1 MGVLRVTPEPGSA
14 RMGSMITTVA
24 VANYRSLHDVRI
36 NLGALTVVTGANGS
50 GKSSLYRALRLL
62 AACARGDV
70 VASLAREGGLP
81 SALWA
86 GPEAFGTGVRSGEL
100 PVQGTRRTQPVSLL
114 LGFASDG
121 FGYVADLGLPIP
133 SDSAFGLDPE
143 IKREAVWSGPTLRP
157 AATLVRRNGPLVEVR
172 NDGGDFEP
180 VTDQLRSFDSALAEI
195 GDPRRSPELLAVR
208 EQLRGWRFYDG
219 FRADADAPARR
230 TQIGTRTPVLSDDG
244 RDLAAA
250 LQTIREIGA
259 AMDLDRAVDDAFP
272 GSRLE
277 VVVESGRF
285 DLTLRQ
291 PGLLRGLRTAE
302 LSDGTLRFLLWVA
315 ALLSPRPGQL
325 MVLNEPE
332 TSLHPDLLPAL
343 GRLVAAASS
352 RTQVVVVTHDPALV
366 AQLEAVDD
374 MVRVELV
381 KELGETRAAGSGR
394 FDQPPWS
401 WGSR

>member
-1 MGVLRVTPEPGSA
+1 MAVLRVTPEPGSA

-86 GPEAFGTGVRSGEL
+86 GPEAFGTRVRSGEL

-157 AATLVRRNGPLVEVR
+157 GATLVRRNGPLVEVR
-172 NDGGDFEP
+172 DDGGDFEP

-244 RDLAAA
+244 RDVAAA

-259 AMDLDRAVDDAFP
+259 AADLDRAVDDAFP

-315 ALLSPRPGQL
+315 ALLSPRPGEL

-366 AQLEAVDD
+366 AQLERVDD
-374 MVRVELV
+374 VVRVELV

>member
-1 MGVLRVTPEPGSA
+1 
-14 RMGSMITTVA
+14 MITTVA

-62 AACARGDV
+62 ADCARGDV

-86 GPEAFGTGVRSGEL
+86 GPEAFGARVRTGEL
-100 PVQGTRRTQPVSLL
+100 PVQGTRRSQPVSLL

-121 FGYVADLGLPIP
+121 FGYAADLGLPIP

-143 IKREAVWSGPTLRP
+143 IKRELVWSGPMLRP
-157 AATLVRRNGPLVEVR
+157 AATLVRRHGPLVEVR
-172 NDGGDFEP
+172 GEDGEFEP
-180 VTDQLRSFDSALAEI
+180 VLDQLRSFDSALAEI

-219 FRADADAPARR
+219 FRADVDAPARR

-250 LQTIREIGA
+250 LQTIREIGVA
-259 AMDLDRAVDDAFP
+259 ADLDRAVDDAFP

-343 GRLVAAASS
+343 GRLIAAAST
-352 RTQVVVVTHDPALV
+352 RTQVVVVTHDPGLV
-366 AQLEAVDD
+366 AQLDTVDD
-374 MVRVELV
+374 AVAVELV

>member
-1 MGVLRVTPEPGSA
+1 
-14 RMGSMITTVA
+14 
-24 VANYRSLHDVRI
+24 
-36 NLGALTVVTGANGS
+36 
-50 GKSSLYRALRLL
+50 
-62 AACARGDV
+62 
-70 VASLAREGGLP
+70 
-81 SALWA
+81 
-86 GPEAFGTGVRSGEL
+86 
-100 PVQGTRRTQPVSLL
+100 VQGTRRSQPVSLL

-121 FGYVADLGLPIP
+121 FGYAADLGLPIP

-143 IKREAVWSGPTLRP
+143 IKRELVWSGPMLRP
-157 AATLVRRNGPLVEVR
+157 AATLVRRHGPLVEVR
-172 NDGGDFEP
+172 GEDGEFEP
-180 VTDQLRSFDSALAEI
+180 VLDQLRSFDSALAEI

-219 FRADADAPARR
+219 FRADVDAPARR

-250 LQTIREIGA
+250 LQTIREIGVA
-259 AMDLDRAVDDAFP
+259 ADLDRAVDDAFP

-343 GRLVAAASS
+343 GRLIAAAST
-352 RTQVVVVTHDPALV
+352 RTQVVVVTHDPGLV
-366 AQLEAVDD
+366 AQLDTVDD
-374 MVRVELV
+374 AVAVELV

>member
-1 MGVLRVTPEPGSA
+1 MAVLRVTPEPGSA

-86 GPEAFGTGVRSGEL
+86 GPEAFGTRVRSGEL

-157 AATLVRRNGPLVEVR
+157 GATLVRRNGPLVEVR
-172 NDGGDFEP
+172 DDGGDFEP

-244 RDLAAA
+244 RDVAAA

-259 AMDLDRAVDDAFP
+259 AADLDRAVDDAFP

-315 ALLSPRPGQL
+315 ALLSPRPGEL

-366 AQLEAVDD
+366 AQLERVDD

>member
-1 MGVLRVTPEPGSA
+1 
-14 RMGSMITTVA
+14 MGSMITTVA

-86 GPEAFGTGVRSGEL
+86 GPEAFGTRVRSGEL

-172 NDGGDFEP
+172 DDGGDFEP

-244 RDLAAA
+244 RDVAAA

-259 AMDLDRAVDDAFP
+259 AADLDRAVDDAFP

-315 ALLSPRPGQL
+315 ALLSPRPGEL

-366 AQLEAVDD
+366 AQLETVDD

>member
-1 MGVLRVTPEPGSA
+1 MGP
-14 RMGSMITTVA
+14 MITTVA

-36 NLGALTVVTGANGS
+36 DLGALTVVTGANGS

-62 AACARGDV
+62 ADCARGDV

-86 GPEAFGTGVRSGEL
+86 GPEAFGSRVRSGEL
-100 PVQGTRRTQPVSLL
+100 PVQGTRRSQPVSLL
-114 LGFASDG
+114 LGSASDG
-121 FGYVADLGLPIP
+121 FGYLADLGLPRP
-133 SDSAFGLDPE
+133 SDSAFALDPE
-143 IKREAVWSGPTLRP
+143 IKRELVWSGRTLRP
-157 AATLVRRNGPLVEVR
+157 AATLVRRRGPLVEVR
-172 NDGGDFEP
+172 GDDGEFEP
-180 VTDQLRSFDSALAEI
+180 VTDQLRTFDSALAEV
-195 GDPRRSPELLAVR
+195 GDPRRTPELLAVR

-219 FRADADAPARR
+219 FRVDADAPARR

-244 RDLAAA
+244 GDLAAA

-259 AMDLDRAVDDAFP
+259 AADLDRAVDDAFP

-277 VVVESGRF
+277 IVVESGRF
-285 DLTLRQ
+285 ELTLRQ

-352 RTQVVVVTHDPALV
+352 RTQVVVVTHDAGLV
-366 AQLEAVDD
+366 AQLTAVDD
-374 MVRVELV
+374 AVGVELV
-381 KELGETRAAGSGR
+381 KELGETRVAGSGR
-394 FDQPPWS
+394 LDQPPWS

>member
-1 MGVLRVTPEPGSA
+1 MWP
-14 RMGSMITTVA
+14 MITTVA
-24 VANYRSLHDVRI
+24 VVNYRSLHDVPI
-36 NLGALTVVTGANGS
+36 SLSTLTVVTGANGS

-62 AACARGDV
+62 TDCARGDV

-86 GPEAFGTGVRSGEL
+86 GPEAFGTRVRSGEL
-100 PVQGTRRTQPVSLL
+100 PVQGTRRNLSVGLL

-121 FGYVADLGLPIP
+121 FGYLADLGLPIP
-133 SDSAFGLDPE
+133 SNSAFTLDPE
-143 IKREAVWSGPTLRP
+143 IKRELVWSGPLLRR
-157 AATLVRRNGPLVEVR
+157 AATLVRRRGPLVEVR
-172 NDGGDFEP
+172 DADGGFTP
-180 VTDQLRSFDSALAEI
+180 VTDQLRSFDSALAQV
-195 GDPRRSPELLAVR
+195 GDPQRSPELLSVR
-208 EQLRGWRFYDG
+208 ERLHGWRFYDG

-244 RDLAAA
+244 ADLAAA
-250 LQTIREIGA
+250 LQTIREIGDPA
-259 AMDLDRAVDDAFP
+259 ELDAAVDDAFP

-291 PGLLRGLRTAE
+291 PGLLRALRTAE

-315 ALLSPRPGQL
+315 ALLSPRPGEL

-343 GRLVAAASS
+343 GRLIAAASQRS
-352 RTQVVVVTHDPALV
+352 QVLVVTHDARLV
-366 AQLEAVDD
+366 AQLTDTPGAVG
-374 MVRVELV
+374 VELV
-381 KELGETRAAGSGR
+381 KELGETRPAGMGR
-394 FDQPPWS
+394 LDQPAWA